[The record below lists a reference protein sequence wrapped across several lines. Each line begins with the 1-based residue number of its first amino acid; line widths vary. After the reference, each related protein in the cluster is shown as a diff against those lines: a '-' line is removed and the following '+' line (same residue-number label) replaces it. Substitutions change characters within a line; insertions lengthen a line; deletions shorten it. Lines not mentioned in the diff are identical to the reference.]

1 MKKLLSP
8 LGLPWV
14 PNGSYY
20 ASYQLLL
27 VKFCDPPVGTSSSL
41 QTQGI
46 LHHAYFYIG
55 FTWLYF
61 PLSSTYS
68 VFYFHFSELITKS
81 GHLDQTLHRSEMGIS
96 LRTKSI
102 AFTLCTRYL
111 NKDSMEQDQPKKIEC
126 PFHLC
131 NYLIAHASFLIQLLF
146 WHNQFL
152 SACNHSSIRGN
163 F

>member
-1 MKKLLSP
+1 MIQFYFLSFVTSNSAYFNGGKV
-8 LGLPWV
+8 LGLGVSVSTLDIGIISTSNW
-14 PNGSYY
+14 S
-20 ASYQLLL
+20 QLTGVLPAADAGQIR
-27 VKFCDPPVGTSSSL
+27 V
-41 QTQGI
+41 
-46 LHHAYFYIG
+46 
-55 FTWLYF
+55 
-61 PLSSTYS
+61 
-68 VFYFHFSELITKS
+68 ITKS

-152 SACNHSSIRGN
+152 SACNHSSIRG
-163 F
+163 FSCTQMVLTATLMLAILPR